1 MAMAVPITPHRV
13 AVLALEPVVGF
24 DLTIPPTVLGE
35 ATTADGTRLYDV
47 KICGLDKTP
56 IHAGAGFSLVPDHGV
71 EALAE
76 ADTVIIPGTYIPQP
90 RHEGTL
96 PDDLAAALAT
106 IRPGTRIAS
115 ICTGAFVLAAA
126 GLLDGRPATTHWR
139 RADDFRALYPKV
151 LLDEDLLFIDDGDII
166 TSAGLAAGVDLCLHL
181 VRRDFGSEVAN
192 RAARHCVVAPWRD
205 GGQSQFIERVVPDEG
220 TDGTAPTRAWAL
232 QHLARGDHPQRD
244 GRAVRDERADLQS
257 PLQGRDR
264 AVAGK
269 LALAATRPP
278 RLPPAG
284 DDRPLGRAG
293 RRGGRV
299 GHGRLASSSPP
310 GRGRHPAARLP
321 QDLPREL
328 TRQRTTS
335 SWGRWLT
342 DSTPSSVTTTMSS
355 IRAPHRPGW

>member
-1 MAMAVPITPHRV
+1 MAVHITPHRV

-35 ATTADGTRLYDV
+35 ATTPDGTRLYDV

-56 IHAGAGFSLVPDHGV
+56 IHAGAGFSLIPDHGV

-76 ADTVIIPGTYIPQP
+76 ADTVIIPGTYIHQP

-139 RADDFRALYPKV
+139 RADAFRALYPKV

-181 VRRDFGSEVAN
+181 IRRDFGSEVAN
-192 RAARHCVVAPWRD
+192 RSARHCVVAPWRD

-232 QHLARGDHPQRD
+232 RHLEEEITLSSMAARSGMS
-244 GRAVRDERADLQS
+244 VRTFSRRFKAETGQS
-257 PLQGRDR
+257 PGSWLLQQ
-264 AVAGK
+264 
-269 LALAATRPP
+269 
-278 RLPPAG
+278 
-284 DDRPLGRAG
+284 
-293 RRGGRV
+293 RV
-299 GHGRLASSSPP
+299 
-310 GRGRHPAARLP
+310 RHACHL
-321 QDLPREL
+321 LE
-328 TRQRTTS
+328 TTS
-335 SWGRWLT
+335 L
-342 DSTPSSVTTTMSS
+342 SVERVAEAAGLGTAASLRHHLRGEIGVSPLAYRKTF
-355 IRAPHRPGW
+355 RAS